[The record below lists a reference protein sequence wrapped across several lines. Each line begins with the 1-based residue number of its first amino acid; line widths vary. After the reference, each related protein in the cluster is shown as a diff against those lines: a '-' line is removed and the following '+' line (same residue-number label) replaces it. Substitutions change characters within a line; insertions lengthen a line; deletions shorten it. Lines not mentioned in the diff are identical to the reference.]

1 MESSA
6 QDHLV
11 SVHGVPVA
19 FACSVCFA
27 QSPSSQNWANS
38 PLNWKNNPN
47 NWQNSSQ
54 NWQNNSQNWNNSP
67 DNWKNSANNFNSTNG
82 IFDSSGNRV
91 GYSAP
96 GPNGSLN
103 IFNNDGSRRA
113 YAPSAISRD
122 LVRIGSAARAAYA
135 ATSGD
140 PSLHDA
146 DARGVKSDHVGAES
160 RQQPAQYVTEAEK
173 LRRMR
178 RGKTQRTCQ
187 RHVEQLHAI
196 AHGARHV
203 ERGPGQACR
212 PGSRNGRRGQQC
224 LHR

>member
-1 MESSA
+1 MERS
-6 QDHLV
+6 LKTTLYLCTI
-11 SVHGVPVA
+11 VPVA
-19 FACSVCFA
+19 FASSVCLA

-96 GPNGSLN
+96 GPSGSLN

-113 YAPSAISRD
+113 YAPS
-122 LVRIGSAARAAYA
+122 
-135 ATSGD
+135 
-140 PSLHDA
+140 
-146 DARGVKSDHVGAES
+146 
-160 RQQPAQYVTEAEK
+160 Q
-173 LRRMR
+173 
-178 RGKTQRTCQ
+178 
-187 RHVEQLHAI
+187 
-196 AHGARHV
+196 
-203 ERGPGQACR
+203 
-212 PGSRNGRRGQQC
+212 
-224 LHR
+224 